1 MLGFL
6 ISISIIGIEY
16 LFGSIISSTIYVL
29 LFLVSKISKVSILIK
44 EYLSIWIITQ
54 SVDIIIRIL
63 YLSDFSYLNF
73 VSKIFME
80 FLLKIALMIFFYNSI
95 SLFQIIELK

>member
-1 MLGFL
+1 MLGLL

-16 LFGSIISSTIYVL
+16 LFGSIISSAIFVL
-29 LFLVSKISKVSILIK
+29 LFIVSKISKFSVIVK
-44 EYLSIWIITQ
+44 EYLSMWIITQ
-54 SVDIIIRIL
+54 SIDIIIRIL

-73 VSKIFME
+73 ISKIFME
-80 FLLKIALMIFFYNSI
+80 FLLKIALVIFFYNSI